1 VSRGVRGDDARPQT
15 RAAKGVSGTL

>member
-1 VSRGVRGDDARPQT
+1 VSRRVRGNDERPQT